1 MTRALPPRSTVC
13 TYVEEIMLERIVGV
27 LTLKRST
34 YQEIEQNSSLLPQ
47 AALVVLISAIGAGIG
62 HSSVMSELGDSL
74 LATVVWTLVGWLL
87 FSVIIYVI
95 GVLLF
100 KGKAGLTE
108 IMRLVGFA
116 YAPMFFT
123 IIVGLLSF
131 LGIVLSMLS
140 ISLAAAAMVYFGI
153 TLFIAV
159 QEGLDLSIGKTFV
172 AVAISFFFYLIGLG
186 VILQDIL

>member
-1 MTRALPPRSTVC
+1 
-13 TYVEEIMLERIVGV
+13 MLERIVGV

-62 HSSVMSELGDSL
+62 HVSVMSSLGNNL
-74 LATVVWTLVGWLL
+74 VATIAWTLVGWLL
-87 FSVIIYVI
+87 FSVLIYVI

-100 KGKAGLTE
+100 KGKAGLSE
-108 IMRLVGFA
+108 ILRLVGFA

-123 IIVGLLSF
+123 VIVGLLGF
-131 LGIVLSMLS
+131 VGIVLGMLS
-140 ISLAAAAMVYFGI
+140 VALAAAAMVYFAM

-172 AVAISFFFYLIGLG
+172 VVAISLFFYLIGLG
-186 VILQDIL
+186 VILQRIA

>member
-1 MTRALPPRSTVC
+1 
-13 TYVEEIMLERIVGV
+13 MLERIVGV

-62 HSSVMSELGDSL
+62 HGSVMSSLGNNL
-74 LATVVWTLVGWLL
+74 VATFAWTLVGWLL
-87 FSVIIYVI
+87 FSVLIYVI

-100 KGKAGLTE
+100 KGKSGLSE
-108 IMRLVGFA
+108 ILRLVGFA

-123 IIVGLLSF
+123 VIVGVIAF
-131 LGIVLSMLS
+131 VGIVLSFLS
-140 ISLAAAAMVYFGI
+140 VSLAIAATVYFAM

-172 AVAISFFFYLIGLG
+172 VVAISLFFYLIGLG
-186 VILQDIL
+186 VILQKVA